1 MTAEEMFKELDFVC
15 IFEDYDI
22 INYERDGEDTITFNK
37 LDKSVVLQNVNYI
50 TLSLHKAITK
60 QMEELVWL

>member
-1 MTAEEMFKELDFVC
+1 MTAEEMFEEIDFVC

-22 INYERDGEDTITFNK
+22 INYERDGEVTVTFYK
-37 LDKSVVLQNVNYI
+37 LDKSVEFKNVNYI

-60 QMEELVWL
+60 QMEELKWL